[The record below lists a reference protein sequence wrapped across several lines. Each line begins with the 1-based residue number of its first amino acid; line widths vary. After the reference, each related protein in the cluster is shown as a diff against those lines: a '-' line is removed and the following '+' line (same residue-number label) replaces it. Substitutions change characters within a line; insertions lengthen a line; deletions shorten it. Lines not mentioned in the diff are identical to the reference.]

1 MSSVLWGLHESFAH
15 LSFLFL
21 FVFCFLLVS
30 SPLFFLL
37 HLPHLLTLHE
47 GLLCILPYLYPFLL
61 IIFIL
66 SHLFFIFSLPSS
78 CVSLMSRQFTTLH
91 KLCHQINQYCLDPRG
106 VNIAADTL
114 AKPDMSNVLL
124 VVHYITAKWPDLPLS
139 AWNNPFPLDW
149 LLSRNTFQQA
159 VLSLLHL
166 ADFTCI

>member
-1 MSSVLWGLHESFAH
+1 
-15 LSFLFL
+15 
-21 FVFCFLLVS
+21 
-30 SPLFFLL
+30 
-37 HLPHLLTLHE
+37 
-47 GLLCILPYLYPFLL
+47 
-61 IIFIL
+61 
-66 SHLFFIFSLPSS
+66 
-78 CVSLMSRQFTTLH
+78 MSRQFTTLH